1 MPRGNE
7 VQRKTPRSY
16 KYMTTDEDSAFVH
29 DVLKKYRSLNATP
42 HDRTYTVLAA
52 IALSYPGE
60 TKIIGLA
67 TGCKC
72 LPQNRLPEQGDA
84 LHDSHAEVLARRCA
98 RRWLLE
104 EIQRYVTSG
113 GSSRWLVKDESDGK
127 FRVKEGVQVIM
138 YISTPPCGDASMRFL
153 ASFQDDEMAQLKNSA
168 VYALPPSAVSRGRN
182 NYTLFGVLRTKPGR
196 ADSPATLS
204 MSCSDKIARWNVLGI
219 QGALGSVFL
228 NPIYLSRIIIGEV
241 NEGIREEVKIDCERA
256 FWGRLDVSDL
266 PGGFRIHR
274 PEVVFTSVPFPF
286 SKVTVVSGIDG
297 GDCRS
302 SNESLCWI
310 ADSHIHEVLI
320 NGLKRG
326 VPPKHR
332 FKSMFRPRISKI
344 SMLHVYRDTLVTL
357 GMEAGSASTTYF
369 EIKQAVLHYQVAKQC
384 LQGKRCTF
392 AGWITSGV
400 QWESFAITS

>member
-1 MPRGNE
+1 
-7 VQRKTPRSY
+7 
-16 KYMTTDEDSAFVH
+16 MTTDEDSAFVQ
-29 DVLKKYRSLNATP
+29 DVLKKYHSLNTTP
-42 HDRTYTVLAA
+42 HNRTHTILAA

-60 TKIIGLA
+60 TKTIGLA

-72 LPQNRLPEQGDA
+72 LPKNRLPEQGDA

-113 GSSRWLVKDESDGK
+113 GLSRWLVKDESDAK
-127 FRVKEGVQVIM
+127 FRIKEGVQVIM
-138 YISTPPCGDASMRFL
+138 YISTLPCGDASMRFL
-153 ASFQDDEMAQLKNSA
+153 ASFQDDQMAQLKNST
-168 VYALPPSAVSRGRN
+168 VYEAPSPNAVSRGRN
-182 NYTLFGVLRTKPGR
+182 NYALFGVLRTKPGR

-228 NPIYLSRIIIGEV
+228 DPVYLSRIIIGEV
-241 NEGIREEVKIDCERA
+241 NEDIREEVKIDCERA

-266 PGGFRIHR
+266 PRGFRIHR
-274 PEVVFTSVPFPF
+274 PVVVFTSVPFPF
-286 SKVTVVSGIDG
+286 SKVSVVSAIDS

-310 ADSHIHEVLI
+310 GDSPAHEVLI

-332 FKSMFRPRISKI
+332 FKTMFRPRISKI

-357 GMEAGSASTTYF
+357 GMDAGSESRTYF
-369 EIKQAVLHYQVAKQC
+369 EIKQAVSHYQTAKQC
-384 LQGKRCTF
+384 LQGETRTF

-400 QWESFAITS
+400 QWESFTITSQTNSIGQDY

>member
-1 MPRGNE
+1 
-7 VQRKTPRSY
+7 
-16 KYMTTDEDSAFVH
+16 MTTDEDSAFVQ
-29 DVLKKYRSLNATP
+29 DVLKKYLSLSVTP
-42 HDRTYTVLAA
+42 HHGTYTILAA
-52 IALSYPGE
+52 IALSYLGE

-72 LPQNRLPEQGDA
+72 LPKNRLPEKGDA

-98 RRWLLE
+98 RRWFLE

-113 GSSRWLVKDESDGK
+113 GSSQWLAKDESDGK

-153 ASFQDDEMAQLKNSA
+153 ASFQNDEMAQLKNS
-168 VYALPPSAVSRGRN
+168 VVPEALPPSAVSRGRN
-182 NYTLFGVLRTKPGR
+182 NYALFGVLRTKPGR

-219 QGALGSVFL
+219 QGALGSAFL
-228 NPIYLSRIIIGEV
+228 HPVYLSRIIIGEV
-241 NEGIREEVKIDCERA
+241 NEDIRGDVKIDCERA
-256 FWGRLDVSDL
+256 FWGRLDVSNL
-266 PGGFRIHR
+266 PRGFQIHR
-274 PEVVFTSVPFPF
+274 PVIAFTSVLFPF
-286 SKVTVVSGIDG
+286 SKVAVASAMKD
-297 GDCRS
+297 GDCCS

-310 ADSHIHEVLI
+310 SDSPTHEVLI

-332 FKSMFRPRISKI
+332 FKSMFRPRVSKI
-344 SMLHVYRDTLVTL
+344 SMLHMYHDTLVTL
-357 GMEAGSASTTYF
+357 GVDARSDLRTYF
-369 EIKQAVLHYQVAKQC
+369 EIKQAVSHYQAARRC
-384 LQGKRCTF
+384 LQAEGCAF
-392 AGWITSGV
+392 AGWITSGE